1 LTKREVTG
9 LTSLAV
15 IRSTA
20 KGSVDGTLLFKG
32 IEMVTDNA
40 RILVIGAGVNGSIC
54 AVALYRAGFDV
65 TVLARGQRYE
75 EVRDGGLVIE
85 DPFKN
90 TRSHTKVPVINRLDP
105 EDSYDYILVVIR
117 KNQVPDLLPVLALN
131 RSPNVV
137 FMVNNPSG
145 PYEFIKVL
153 GEERV
158 MLGFVFGAGKRDG
171 SVIRAISGVG
181 GSWLATPF
189 GEIDGRIT
197 PRLTRL
203 VGILCEA
210 GLKSKTSTNISD
222 HLATHAA
229 LVAPLGH
236 LLIKHGCDTYDL
248 ARSTADLRLLVEA
261 LRETLDVLRATGFK
275 IIPSSTNMVRII
287 PRLVLVA
294 ALRRLLSSKFAEVG
308 AGWHCSQA
316 PDEMHQLGIELMALV
331 EESTLPAPAIRKLF
345 APD

>member
-1 LTKREVTG
+1 
-9 LTSLAV
+9 
-15 IRSTA
+15 
-20 KGSVDGTLLFKG
+20 
-32 IEMVTDNA
+32 MVTHNA

-54 AVALYRAGFDV
+54 AVGLYTAGFDV
-65 TVLARGQRYE
+65 TILARGKRYE
-75 EVRDGGLVIE
+75 EVREGGIVIE

-90 TRSHTKVPVINRLDP
+90 TRSHTEVPVINRLDA

-117 KNQVPDLLPVLALN
+117 KNQVPDLLPVLARN

-145 PYEFIKVL
+145 PDEFTRAL
-153 GEERV
+153 GKERV

-171 SVIRAISGVG
+171 SVIRAISGLG
-181 GSWLATPF
+181 RIATPF

-203 VGILCEA
+203 VGILCQA
-210 GLKSKTSTNISD
+210 GLKSKTSTDISD
-222 HLATHAA
+222 ELATHAA
-229 LVAPLGH
+229 LIAPFAH
-236 LLIKHGCDTYDL
+236 LLIKHGCDTYAL
-248 ARSTADLRLLVEA
+248 ARSTSDLRLLVDA

-275 IIPSSTNMVRII
+275 VVPSTLNMVRII
-287 PRLVLVA
+287 PSFVLVA
-294 ALRRLLSSKFAEVG
+294 ALRPFLSTKFAEVG

-331 EESTLPAPAIRKLF
+331 EKSGLPAPAIRKLF